1 MNKLSELKLFE
12 EQVIQSVTNICIAN
26 NALLNAYGLTV
37 KGPDF
42 RVLENEIDNYRSELE
57 ITFWSENEFIDV
69 IEFFICYNGREN
81 VKINEVEIYIQT
93 EIDKILQSE

>member
-1 MNKLSELKLFE
+1 MNKFSELKLFE
-12 EQVIQSVTNICIAN
+12 EQVIQSVTNTCITN
-26 NALLNAYGLTV
+26 NALLKANGLTV

-42 RVLENEIDNYRSELE
+42 RVLEDEINNYRSELE
-57 ITFWSENEFIDV
+57 ITFWRENIFIDV

-81 VKINEVEIYIQT
+81 VKINEVEIYIQS